1 MHVNQMTLSNLSE
14 LFKAKKKNQIP
25 ESICFDVCKLD
36 LWGGKG

>member
-14 LFKAKKKNQIP
+14 LFKAKKKNQIL
-25 ESICFDVCKLD
+25 ESICFHVCKLD